1 MWRKTLLIVQLSLF
15 ALAAFAGQACFE
27 EHYSSPYRA
36 PEYYS
41 AGPPEVVGDYDDHHV
56 WHNREWWVG
65 HDRDWVSS
73 SSHHHEWLEHHDEH
87 EHRGG

>member
-1 MWRKTLLIVQLSLF
+1 MWRKTLPFVQLSLF

-27 EHYSSPYRA
+27 ELYSSYPA

-41 AGPPEVVGDYDDHHV
+41 AGPPVIVGDYDDHHI
-56 WHNREWWVG
+56 WHDRNWWVG
-65 HDRDWVSS
+65 HNRDWVST
-73 SSHHHEWLEHHDEH
+73 HRHEWLEHHEEH